1 MAANAED
8 LLRVWE
14 DNQRAHPVRRALQA
28 LAAASPE
35 TDRDAWAHAPIGV
48 RDRALLRLHEEL
60 FGGELH
66 TTAQCPTCGERLESE
81 FSVRDLGAAPH
92 DEPALPPPA
101 AALHVQA
108 QGFDVEYHLPTSEDL
123 LQIASERG
131 DAADDATRLLQ
142 RCVSRARRGGA
153 PVDPAALPEALI
165 DRIADGMAAQDPD
178 ADVRVGLAC
187 PACGTAWSLRF
198 DIVSYFWS
206 ELDDWAQRML
216 ADVHALAR
224 AYGWSERDILAM
236 SATRRQIYL
245 EMVSA

>member
-48 RDRALLRLHEEL
+48 RDRALLRLQEEL
-60 FGGELH
+60 FGSELH
-66 TTAQCPTCGERLESE
+66 TTTHCPSCGERIESE
-81 FSVRDLGAAPH
+81 FSVRDIGGHADQQAM
-92 DEPALPPPA
+92 PA
-101 AALHVQA
+101 AAAPSRVQA
-108 QGFDVEYHLPTSEDL
+108 HGFEIEYRLPTSEDL
-123 LQIASERG
+123 LQIAAEHG
-131 DAADDATRLLQ
+131 DAAGDAARLLR
-142 RCVSRARRGGA
+142 RCVSDAQRSGA
-153 PVDPAALPEALI
+153 AVDPAALPASLI
-165 DRIADGMAAQDPD
+165 DRITEGMAAQDPD

-216 ADVHALAR
+216 ADVHTLAR
-224 AYGWSERDILAM
+224 AYGWSERDILVM

-245 EMVSA
+245 EMVSG